1 MKWPR
6 MHAVVGVKV
15 PQDVFEW
22 MIGQFDSGL
31 GSGVCVRGCHLR
43 VNTTKLMSPQTD
55 VLHKAAALFISGSSF
70 LYLFLSSTPFT
81 ASHTRM
87 SWSVSLEPVSASLF
101 TPQES
106 RSIR

>member
-31 GSGVCVRGCHLR
+31 GSGVCEG
-43 VNTTKLMSPQTD
+43 MS
-55 VLHKAAALFISGSSF
+55 
-70 LYLFLSSTPFT
+70 
-81 ASHTRM
+81 
-87 SWSVSLEPVSASLF
+87 SVCEYY
-101 TPQES
+101 
-106 RSIR
+106 